1 MVRLRLTSLSGR
13 DVTRDYSHDAQS
25 NLLAANDNLSGAS
38 GAELGFT
45 YDAENRVETASV
57 TNLYGAG
64 VLNNSFTYSYD
75 AHDRCAS
82 LADSFGGNTAYGYD
96 PVDRLTRVTTPQGDN
111 FNTNYDLAGRT
122 LGRVA
127 PNATEMIRQYEAAT
141 GRLSSQQQRAGGA
154 SFNGFDYAYTD
165 RGNLGAITESG
176 DVTRERACSYDARN
190 VRI

>member
-1 MVRLRLTSLSGR
+1 
-13 DVTRDYSHDAQS
+13 VTRDYSHDAQS

-57 TNLYGAG
+57 TNLFGAG

-111 FNTNYDLAGRT
+111 FNTNYDLAG
-122 LGRVA
+122 
-127 PNATEMIRQYEAAT
+127 
-141 GRLSSQQQRAGGA
+141 GA
-154 SFNGFDYAYTD
+154 CFIGFDYAYTD